1 MPAPSYSHTSS
12 SPRLT
17 LPSPAQIYGTQ
28 LLISNGLL
36 NMTSVGTVCGAQG
49 CGVIHDLYNPGNVDI
64 INTLVDYSLHNTSA
78 GIPILFV
85 EEVS

>member
-1 MPAPSYSHTSS
+1 
-12 SPRLT
+12 
-17 LPSPAQIYGTQ
+17 
-28 LLISNGLL
+28 
-36 NMTSVGTVCGAQG
+36 MTSVGTVCGAQG